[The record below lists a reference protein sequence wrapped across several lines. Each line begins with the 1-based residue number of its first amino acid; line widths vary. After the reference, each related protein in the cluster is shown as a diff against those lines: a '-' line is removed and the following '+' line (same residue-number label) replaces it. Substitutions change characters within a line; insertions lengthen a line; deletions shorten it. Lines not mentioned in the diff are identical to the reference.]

1 MLKLIFMKKKY
12 LILIFLLLCSCSTNS
27 STKFVNY
34 NGIKKQNSID
44 IRFNLKA
51 ISGLPDRFS
60 RIKSFES
67 FLTTNKTDPFALGSN
82 PFGGG
87 FTFVTNL
94 VSNSA
99 TISIPI
105 PDGGP
110 YFAVTAAFDGL
121 NGEQNRTNITKPDP
135 NITSANNLWSVSSNS
150 FTYINGVLAFSDGSS
165 SLKAN
170 LNLISANSLSAD
182 ITVTDGTTP
191 AGAIAVN

>member
-1 MLKLIFMKKKY
+1 MKKKY
-12 LILIFLLLCSCSTNS
+12 LVLIFLLFCSCYTNS
-27 STKFVNY
+27 NTKFVNY
-34 NGIKKQNSID
+34 KEIKKQNSID

-51 ISGLPDRFS
+51 VSGLPDRFS

-67 FLTTNKTDPFALGSN
+67 FLTTNKTDPFALGAN

-99 TISIPI
+99 TISIPV

-121 NGEQNRTNITKPDP
+121 SGAINRTNITKPDP

-150 FTYINGVLAFSDGSS
+150 FTYVNGVLAFSDGSS

-170 LNLISANSLSAD
+170 LNLVPANSLSAD
-182 ITVTDGTTP
+182 VTVTN
-191 AGAIAVN
+191 GAAPPVGVVTAN